1 MKSFQKWAIWK
12 HSAPWQFF
20 HSLSLWASVD
30 QSNTS
35 PRAKWKTWA
44 STNCGE
50 VPRFLLT
57 QLGSFLWYSS
67 TRFFQCQSLPGY
79 KTFSNKLFWKATW
92 TTRGPSYAS
101 LSPSPKWFLG
111 KTGFGEF
118 GWETHESFLLRKSS
132 VILGLLKYFHCRQH
146 QKSLWIPGFLKHVTS
161 ILFLSCFMPSLLSFS
176 PYRVH
181 TITG

>member
-12 HSAPWQFF
+12 RSAPWQFF

-30 QSNTS
+30 QSNTG

-44 STNCGE
+44 FTNCGE

-57 QLGSFLWYSS
+57 QLGSFLWCSS
-67 TRFFQCQSLPGY
+67 IRFFQCQSLPGY
-79 KTFSNKLFWKATW
+79 NTSSHKLFWKATW

-111 KTGFGEF
+111 KTGFPRIWLGNARELPAQEVVCYPWAAQVLSLPATTEIPLDPWVPKACNQHTVSHLF
-118 GWETHESFLLRKSS
+118 YAKST
-132 VILGLLKYFHCRQH
+132 KFF
-146 QKSLWIPGFLKHVTS
+146 SL
-161 ILFLSCFMPSLLSFS
+161 
-176 PYRVH
+176 
-181 TITG
+181 